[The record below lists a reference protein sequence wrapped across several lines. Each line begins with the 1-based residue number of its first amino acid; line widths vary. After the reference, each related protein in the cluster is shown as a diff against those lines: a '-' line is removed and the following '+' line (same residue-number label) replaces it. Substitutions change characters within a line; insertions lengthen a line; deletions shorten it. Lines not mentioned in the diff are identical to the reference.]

1 MCRSKAVLQSRDA
14 KGQTCRVTGL
24 LQLKVGES
32 MLSGRN
38 ETSQHA
44 LSRPAN
50 AGLCVSPRGQVKF
63 FYAIFGALM
72 KLNGIFASPNKGAWA

>member
-1 MCRSKAVLQSRDA
+1 MRLARRDGLRVCRSKVVLQSRDA
-14 KGQTCRVTGL
+14 IGQTCRVTGL
-24 LQLKVGES
+24 LQLKVGEL

-50 AGLCVSPRGQVKF
+50 AGLCVSPPPTPSAPHGD
-63 FYAIFGALM
+63 L
-72 KLNGIFASPNKGAWA
+72 P